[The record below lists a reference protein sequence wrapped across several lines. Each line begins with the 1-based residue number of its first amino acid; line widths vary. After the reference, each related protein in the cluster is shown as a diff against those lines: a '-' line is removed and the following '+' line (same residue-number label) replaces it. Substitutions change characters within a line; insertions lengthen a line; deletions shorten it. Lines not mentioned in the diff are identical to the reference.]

1 MLACSLR
8 DVLHS
13 NDKNIST
20 VRCWSLSPVQN
31 NETTSVAPGTKHEAA
46 GASSKD
52 GDADDDDDVGDEII
66 HRLDNKCSIP

>member
-20 VRCWSLSPVQN
+20 VRCWSLSLVQT

-52 GDADDDDDVGDEII
+52 DDDDDVGDEFI